1 MIKDSIIYIGLC
13 LLLCVSGKAQ
23 ISHGGQPLPLSA
35 TKSLTDEMFI
45 QMPEFDLS
53 EQLRLDSLEATDLRS
68 GYRFAYKFM
77 TDYTP
82 DNSGIHF
89 TLPDGTK
96 VWRLGIRSRNA
107 LSINIMFSE
116 YHLPSTTATRRKYW
130 VLSII

>member
-35 TKSLTDEMFI
+35 TKSQTDEMFI

-68 GYRFAYKFM
+68 
-77 TDYTP
+77 
-82 DNSGIHF
+82 
-89 TLPDGTK
+89 L
-96 VWRLGIRSRNA
+96 
-107 LSINIMFSE
+107 
-116 YHLPSTTATRRKYW
+116 
-130 VLSII
+130 